1 MRSSSPVGRRPDP
14 ARALPDGAVV
24 RLARRTRITDEGAVL
39 VGGAP
44 TRVTRLKPAA
54 RTLIRD
60 REIRVT
66 DGASRALAA
75 HLVEVG
81 LANPDPAALPP
92 GDPTDLTV
100 VIPAYGRAP
109 QLVRLL
115 HSIRAELAD
124 VRIVVV
130 DDASPPADAA
140 ATRAAAEACGAEL
153 IVRSENGGPAQARNT
168 GLASVRT
175 RFVLFMD
182 NDSAL
187 LPGAV
192 DLLLRHF
199 ADPTLALIAPRVEA
213 LQDAEPNWV
222 LRYESARSSLDHGDE
237 GALVRPH
244 SPMAWIS
251 TTAVIGRVEALG
263 DGFTPHL
270 RVAEDVDLVWR
281 LVQRGWRVRYEPA
294 ARVAH
299 EHRRAVPA
307 WLARKFLY
315 GTGAATLTRRHG
327 GLAAPAVLAPWTAG
341 VLVAL
346 AAQRRW
352 SLPVAAGISGFAL
365 TRIARRVGGVRHP
378 YALAA
383 RLTAYGVASALAQG
397 SALAVRHWWPALA
410 AASLFSRRAR
420 RILVL
425 SAAADAAVEH
435 IRLRPKLD
443 PVRFSLARRL
453 DDLAYGAGVWWGAV
467 KARSAAALAPVVRS
481 R

>member
-1 MRSSSPVGRRPDP
+1 
-14 ARALPDGAVV
+14 V

-75 HLVEVG
+75 HLVEAG
-81 LANPDPAALPP
+81 LANPDPASLPP
-92 GDPTDLTV
+92 ADTTDLTV

-109 QLVRLL
+109 QLGRLL
-115 HSIRAELAD
+115 RSIRAELAD

-130 DDASPPADAA
+130 DDASPPVDAA

-182 NDSAL
+182 NDATL

-199 ADPTLALIAPRVEA
+199 ADPALALIAPRVEA
-213 LQDAEPNWV
+213 LEEAEPNWV

-263 DGFTPHL
+263 DGFAPHL

-299 EHRRAVPA
+299 EHRRAVRA

-346 AAQRRW
+346 AAQCRW
-352 SLPVAAGISGFAL
+352 SLPVAAGISGIAL
-365 TRIARRVGGVRHP
+365 TRIARRVGDVRHP
-378 YALAA
+378 SALAA

-397 SALAVRHWWPALA
+397 SALAVRHWWPAFA
-410 AASLFSRRAR
+410 VVSLFSRRVR

-443 PVRFSLARRL
+443 PVRFALARRL